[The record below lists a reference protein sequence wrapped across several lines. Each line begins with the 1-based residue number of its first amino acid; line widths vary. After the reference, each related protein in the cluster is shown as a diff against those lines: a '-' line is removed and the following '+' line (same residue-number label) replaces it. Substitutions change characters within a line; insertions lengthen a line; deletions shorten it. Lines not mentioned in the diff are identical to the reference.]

1 MKTILV
7 VLVMLFASTVF
18 AEERPKDLKGIEAAL
33 KSSPDNPMLH
43 YGKCQYLFK
52 DGKEQEA
59 IDHASV
65 TMSKFILAKKDL
77 AWIKIG
83 SIKTKDHRIDVHFNM
98 GPRERVKPKSGI
110 VRPYSFRVWTLGD
123 KPDLVQIIDFEHG
136 YSNGKV
142 VTAAIGETTHRG
154 HSNYGIV
161 DPKSDFATV
170 KKKVL
175 EVLAR

>member
-59 IDHASV
+59 IDLSLIH
-65 TMSKFILAKKDL
+65 I
-77 AWIKIG
+77 
-83 SIKTKDHRIDVHFNM
+83 
-98 GPRERVKPKSGI
+98 
-110 VRPYSFRVWTLGD
+110 
-123 KPDLVQIIDFEHG
+123 
-136 YSNGKV
+136 
-142 VTAAIGETTHRG
+142 
-154 HSNYGIV
+154 
-161 DPKSDFATV
+161 
-170 KKKVL
+170 
-175 EVLAR
+175 